1 MALPVLLLAAVSGA
15 RMTSARIMQALPFPE
30 SLYGAAG
37 LGYVVGVLTLWSAVR
52 PRTIAWLAVVI
63 LYDLAMPVA
72 LFGMALL
79 IEVAWG
85 GQ

>member
-1 MALPVLLLAAVSGA
+1 MALPVVLLAAVSGA
-15 RMTSARIMQALPFPE
+15 RMTSARIMGELPWPE

-37 LGYVVGVLTLWSAVR
+37 LGYIVGVLTLWGVVR
-52 PRTIAWLAVVI
+52 PRTIAWFAVVV